1 MSLCSACTALKPVS
15 ICNTNLIIGTVA
27 NASQNYNIYFRSL
40 SNGFLIKY
48 TATSSVAG
56 LLTLSPAD
64 GFVLAT
70 NHTYEMYVNQT
81 QSTSTGVN
89 LTIGSTVATC
99 YNVIFEQVY
108 DMSDVY
114 SYINQTLEI
123 AV

>member
-27 NASQNYNIYFRSL
+27 SNNTLYNIYFRSL
-40 SNGFLIKY
+40 SNGFLVKY
-48 TATSSVAG
+48 TATSNGSG

-70 NHTYEMYVNQT
+70 NHLYEMYVNT
-81 QSTSTGVN
+81 STSTSTGAN
-89 LTIGSTVATC
+89 LTIGTTTATC
-99 YNVIFEQVY
+99 YNVMFEQVY

-114 SYINQTLEI
+114 SYVNQTLEI
-123 AV
+123 A